1 VCRGFLGALVVG
13 VAAGALLGVE
23 VLGWDELGEVVG
35 AEADLP
41 VALVHDLVV
50 VAALC
55 RAVDYAVFG
64 VEVVVVHGFCRRRRG
79 IIRIC

>member
-1 VCRGFLGALVVG
+1 VVG
-13 VAAGALLGVE
+13 VTAGALLGVE
-23 VLGWDELGEVVG
+23 VLGRDELGKFIS

-41 VALVHDLVV
+41 MTLMHDLVMA
-50 VAALC
+50 AALC